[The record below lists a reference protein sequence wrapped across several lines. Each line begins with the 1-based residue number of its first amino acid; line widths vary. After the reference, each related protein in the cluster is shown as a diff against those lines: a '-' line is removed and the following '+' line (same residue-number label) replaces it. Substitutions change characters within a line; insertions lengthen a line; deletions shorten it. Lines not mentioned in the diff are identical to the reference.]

1 MVDRGNV
8 PADPPAAFEGEGFPL
23 ACVVLE
29 PAAMNISVSP
39 DAGALGRV
47 AAEQFVEL
55 AQAAVLA
62 RGRFTV
68 ALAGGSTPRR
78 MYETLG
84 GSAFRHRV
92 DWSRVDV
99 FWGDERGVP
108 QDHPDSNFRMAAEA
122 LLDRVP
128 IPRQRIHRIRAET
141 ADRPAAAREYQ
152 AEIARAFEVTQ
163 AGQPPSFDLL
173 LLGMGAD
180 GHTASLFPGGESLRE
195 ERRWAASVEAPQ
207 RPPPSR
213 ITLTAPILNR
223 AREIRVLVAGA
234 DKSVTLRAVL
244 QGPHEP
250 ARMPV
255 QLIKPENGRMI
266 WLVDEA
272 AASGLET
279 TVVAGAAR

>member
-1 MVDRGNV
+1 
-8 PADPPAAFEGEGFPL
+8 
-23 ACVVLE
+23 
-29 PAAMNISVSP
+29 MNISVSP

-55 AQAAVLA
+55 AQGAVLA

-84 GSAFRHRV
+84 SPAFRHRV
-92 DWSRVDV
+92 DWSRIDV

-108 QDHPDSNFRMAAEA
+108 EDHPDSNFRMAAEA

-128 IPRQRIHRIRAET
+128 IPRQRIHRIRAEI
-141 ADRPAAAREYQ
+141 AERPVAARDYQ
-152 AEIARAFEVTQ
+152 REIALAFEVNE

-173 LLGMGAD
+173 LLGMGID
-180 GHTASLFPGGESLRE
+180 GHTASLFPDGESLRE
-195 ERRWAASVEAPQ
+195 ERRWAVSVEAPQ

-213 ITLTAPILNR
+213 ITLTVPILNR

-255 QLIKPENGRMI
+255 QLIKPEDGRMI

-279 TVVAGAAR
+279 AVVAGAAR

>member
-1 MVDRGNV
+1 MLLLR
-8 PADPPAAFEGEGFPL
+8 
-23 ACVVLE
+23 
-29 PAAMNISVSP
+29 AMNISVSS
-39 DAGALGRV
+39 DATALGRI

-55 AQAAVLA
+55 AQAAILA

-68 ALAGGSTPRR
+68 ALSGGGTPRR
-78 MYETLG
+78 MYESL
-84 GSAFRHRV
+84 SEPSLRHRV
-92 DWSRVDV
+92 DWSRVEV

-108 QDHPDSNFRMAAEA
+108 PDHPDSNFRMASEA

-128 IPRQRIHRIRAET
+128 IPRQRIHRIRAEI
-141 ADRPAAAREYQ
+141 ADRAAAARDYQ
-152 AEIARAFEVTQ
+152 TEIARAFEVNE
-163 AGQPPSFDLL
+163 AGPPPSFDLA

-195 ERRWAASVEAPQ
+195 GRRWAVYVEAPQ

-213 ITLTAPILNR
+213 VTLTVPILNR

-234 DKSVTLRAVL
+234 DKSATLRAVL

-272 AASGLET
+272 AASGLERP
-279 TVVAGAAR
+279 VAARAAR